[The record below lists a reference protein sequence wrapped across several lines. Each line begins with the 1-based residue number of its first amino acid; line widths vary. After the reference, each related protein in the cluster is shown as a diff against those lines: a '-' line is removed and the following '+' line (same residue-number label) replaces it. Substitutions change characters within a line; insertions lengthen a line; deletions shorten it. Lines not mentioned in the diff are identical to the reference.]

1 MNILLN
7 VWHTYTDMHHVEDVG
22 GGVRYEEG
30 SLAGR
35 SLVSRST
42 FLTFYFRSNSYENRD
57 ISHTTFITF

>member
-1 MNILLN
+1 
-7 VWHTYTDMHHVEDVG
+7 MHCVEDVG

-42 FLTFYFRSNSYENRD
+42 FLTFYFRSNSYENRN
-57 ISHTTFITF
+57 ISHTSFITF